1 MSPAAHSELRRRGYR
16 FAVENV
22 PKTDGLGGVVMNVES
37 GSVKAIPRGKGRERR
52 RAGSRSA
59 ALARTGPSG
68 GFALKTGAGRVGAVD
83 CLNRAL
89 DCGPQAGD
97 LDLAGR
103 IAVQLAGARA
113 RRQRTQKRRTLA
125 DLA

>member
-1 MSPAAHSELRRRGYR
+1 MLYR
-16 FAVENV
+16 FAVEQSAESRW
-22 PKTDGLGGVVMNVES
+22 PRRAVVMNVES

-59 ALARTGPSG
+59 ALARPGPSG
-68 GFALKTGAGRVGAVD
+68 SFALKTGAGRAGAVD

-103 IAVQLAGARA
+103 IAWHLAAPPA
-113 RRQRTQKRRTLA
+113 RRKRTQKRRTLA